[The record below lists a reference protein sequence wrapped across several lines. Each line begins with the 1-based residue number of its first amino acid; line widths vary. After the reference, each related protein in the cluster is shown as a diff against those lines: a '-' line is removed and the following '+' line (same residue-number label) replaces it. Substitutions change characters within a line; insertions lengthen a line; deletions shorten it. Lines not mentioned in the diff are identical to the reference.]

1 MISSYRKTQ
10 KLILSNSTPKGQAPF
25 IASTSTL
32 IASTSTLLPLKDRAA
47 YQTYINTQR
56 LMLYDRMAYVM
67 GDKLKNEYLL
77 STG

>member
-25 IASTSTL
+25 GQAPFIASTYTL
-32 IASTSTLLPLKDRAA
+32 WPLKDRTA

-56 LMLYDRMAYVM
+56 LMFL
-67 GDKLKNEYLL
+67 G
-77 STG
+77 STHRIGV